1 MAILFV
7 SHEFSQRIT
16 NKAELK
22 KWLQAVAKS
31 EKKSIGDLTYIFTG
45 DDYLHDLNKKYLHHN
60 TLTDI
65 ITFDYSEDGILN
77 GDIFISIERVKEN
90 ALKFKATFKEEL
102 YRVMVHGLLHLA
114 GYTDKTKATQ
124 AKMRKKENEALVA
137 FKRKL

>member
-1 MAILFV
+1 MTISFV
-7 SHEFSQRIT
+7 SHEFNQRIT

-114 GYTDKTKATQ
+114 GYTDKTKA
-124 AKMRKKENEALVA
+124 AKAIMRKKENEALVA
-137 FKRKL
+137 FKKK

>member
-1 MAILFV
+1 MAISFV

-137 FKRKL
+137 FNRKL

>member
-137 FKRKL
+137 FKRK

>member
-1 MAILFV
+1 MTISFV
-7 SHEFSQRIT
+7 SHEFNQRIT